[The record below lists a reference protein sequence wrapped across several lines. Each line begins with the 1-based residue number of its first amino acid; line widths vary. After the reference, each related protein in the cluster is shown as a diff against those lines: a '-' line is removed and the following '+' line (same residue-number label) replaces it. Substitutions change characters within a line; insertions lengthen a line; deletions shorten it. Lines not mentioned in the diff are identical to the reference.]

1 MNLVIKLAYGAAIAV
16 LLTLVVVFGIRA
28 AYEAPDEP
36 QYPIAQYPIAQYP
49 IPPRGVYPPEAVADE
64 EMTRF
69 EEEQRQYEE
78 EWRQYQEDRQDYRRN
93 VFLIAGLIGLGSMA
107 AGVALA
113 KRLDALRLGLILG
126 GVATFIYSFSQAGED
141 IDDIGTTAILPV
153 AAVGLVALLLLG
165 YRRLAEGDESAT
177 QGS

>member
-16 LLTLVVVFGIRA
+16 LMVLTVVFAIRA
-28 AYEAPDEP
+28 AYEPPEEPRYGDPARAYKTAP
-36 QYPIAQYPIAQYP
+36 AQY
-49 IPPRGVYPPEAVADE
+49 E
-64 EMTRF
+64 
-69 EEEQRQYEE
+69 
-78 EWRQYQEDRQDYRRN
+78 EDRQDYRRN
-93 VFLIAGLIGLGSMA
+93 VFLIAGLVGLGSMA

-177 QGS
+177 EGS

>member
-1 MNLVIKLAYGAAIAV
+1 VNLVIKLAYGVAIAV
-16 LLTLVVVFGIRA
+16 LMVLTVVFAIRA
-28 AYEAPDEP
+28 AYEPPDQPRYGDPPRAYAAPTP
-36 QYPIAQYPIAQYP
+36 QY
-49 IPPRGVYPPEAVADE
+49 E
-64 EMTRF
+64 
-69 EEEQRQYEE
+69 
-78 EWRQYQEDRQDYRRN
+78 EDRQDYHRN
-93 VFLIAGLIGLGSMA
+93 VFLIAGLVGLGSMA

-165 YRRLAEGDESAT
+165 YRRLAEGGESAT
-177 QGS
+177 EGS

>member
-1 MNLVIKLAYGAAIAV
+1 MNLVIKLAYGVAIAV
-16 LLTLVVVFGIRA
+16 LMVLTVVFAIRA
-28 AYEAPDEP
+28 AYEPPDQP
-36 QYPIAQYPIAQYP
+36 RYGD
-49 IPPRGVYPPEAVADE
+49 PPRAYTTTTP
-64 EMTRF
+64 
-69 EEEQRQYEE
+69 QYEE
-78 EWRQYQEDRQDYRRN
+78 DRRDYHRN

-165 YRRLAEGDESAT
+165 YRRLAEQDESAT
-177 QGS
+177 EGS

>member
-1 MNLVIKLAYGAAIAV
+1 MNLVIKLAYGVAIAV
-16 LLTLVVVFGIRA
+16 LMVLTVVFAIRA
-28 AYEAPDEP
+28 AYEPPDQPRYGDPSRVYTAPTP
-36 QYPIAQYPIAQYP
+36 
-49 IPPRGVYPPEAVADE
+49 
-64 EMTRF
+64 
-69 EEEQRQYEE
+69 
-78 EWRQYQEDRQDYRRN
+78 QYQEDRQDYRRN
-93 VFLIAGLIGLGSMA
+93 VFLIAGLVGLGSMA

-165 YRRLAEGDESAT
+165 YRRLAEGGESAT
-177 QGS
+177 EGS

>member
-1 MNLVIKLAYGAAIAV
+1 VNLVIKLAYGVAIAV
-16 LLTLVVVFGIRA
+16 LMVLTVVFAIRA
-28 AYEAPDEP
+28 AYEPPDDP
-36 QYPIAQYPIAQYP
+36 SYPA
-49 IPPRGVYPPEAVADE
+49 PPRIVYPPGPVADE
-64 EMTRF
+64 KTTGF
-69 EEEQRQYEE
+69 EEEQRQYQEK
-78 EWRQYQEDRQDYRRN
+78 WRQYQEDRQDYHRN
-93 VFLIAGLIGLGSMA
+93 VFLIAGLVGLGSMA